1 MDIHNELRIV
11 FWELTARC
19 NLKCIHCRAEATPIG
34 SKEELSSSE
43 AFEFIDNL
51 SSLATPLL
59 ILTGGEPLYR
69 QDIYDIAA
77 YAAKKGL
84 PVALATNGTLV
95 DRSTAAKIQSSGIR
109 RVGISLD
116 GARAAT
122 HDNFRGVE
130 GSFARAIAGFQNLK
144 ELGVSVQFNT
154 TIARHN
160 QSEVEQLLDM
170 VRGLKAAALH
180 LFMLVPVGCG
190 VKIAGDQMLSP
201 GEYERVLSWL
211 YRSAQRF
218 RDIELKATCAPHYF
232 RILKQH
238 SPKKGIPGSTPKTGR
253 MSALT
258 KGCLA
263 GSAVCFVSRIGEVQP
278 CGYLPTV
285 VGNIRE
291 QSIGD
296 IWEDSSIFKELR
308 DPNRLKGKCGRCEYK
323 LICGGCRARA
333 YFQTGDY
340 LEEEPF
346 CSYQPRVKGNPPKAE
361 KNAKVVKR

>member
-19 NLKCIHCRAEATPIG
+19 NLKCIHCRAEATPI
-34 SKEELSSSE
+34 SSQEEFSSSE
-43 AFEFIDNL
+43 AFDFIEDL

-84 PVALATNGTLV
+84 IVALATNGTLV
-95 DRSTAAKIQSSGIR
+95 DRSAAAKIQASGIR
-109 RVGISLD
+109 RVSISLD

-122 HDNFRGVE
+122 HDDFRGVK
-130 GSFARAIAGFQNLK
+130 GSFARAIAGFRNLK

-160 QSEVEQLLDM
+160 LPEVEQLLDM
-170 VRGLKAAALH
+170 VRELKADALH
-180 LFMLVPVGCG
+180 IFMLVPVGCG
-190 VKIAGDQMLSP
+190 VEIAGDQMLSP
-201 GEYERVLSWL
+201 DEYERVLNWL
-211 YRSAQRF
+211 SRSAQRF
-218 RDIELKATCAPHYF
+218 KDIELKATCAPHYF
-232 RILKQH
+232 RILKQR
-238 SPKKGIPGSTPKTGR
+238 SPKGGTPDSPPKAEG

-263 GSAVCFVSRIGEVQP
+263 GSGVCFVSRIGEVQP
-278 CGYLPTV
+278 CGYLPV
-285 VGNIRE
+285 VAGNIRD

-296 IWEDSSIFKELR
+296 IWENSSIFKELR
-308 DPNRLKGKCGRCEYK
+308 DPSRLKGKCGQCEYK
-323 LICGGCRARA
+323 LICSGCRARA

-346 CSYQPRVKGNPPKAE
+346 CSYQPRMKLQI
-361 KNAKVVKR
+361 AK